1 MADSEPRSKDFIRAR
16 VEADLASGKHKA
28 VCTRFPPEPNGYLH
42 LGHIKAICINFGIA
56 QEYGGTCNLRFDDT
70 NPATEETEYVD
81 AIQDDVR
88 WLGFQWHGE
97 PLYASDYFER
107 LHGDALV
114 LVRKGLA
121 YVDEQTADQI
131 SDTRGTLTAPGQ
143 DSPHRNRSVEENL
156 RLFEKMRTGG
166 FAEGAAVLRARIDM
180 AHPNVN
186 LRDPVMYRIKKM
198 PHHRTGDRWCI
209 YPMYDWAHGQNDSY
223 EGITH
228 SLCTLEFEHHRPLY
242 DWFIQNIGLYAPQ
255 QIEFARLNLTYTML
269 SKRKLLQLVQG
280 KHVRGWDDPR
290 MPTIRA
296 LRRRG
301 YTPAALRKFC
311 DVIGVA
317 KFNSMH
323 EVQLLEHCLR
333 EDLNKTSARALA
345 VLDPLKVVIENWPEG
360 HVEWL
365 DAVNNPEDPAAG
377 TRQVPMGREL
387 WIERDDF
394 LEDAPKKFFRLSPGR
409 EVRLRGGY
417 FLKCERAVKDAAG
430 RVMELRCTFDPN
442 SKGVS
447 PPPER
452 GIKAT
457 IHWVSAA
464 HAVDAEVRLY
474 EQLFTDP
481 DPAARDDFLTCL
493 NPASETVVKGC
504 KLEPSLGA
512 AEPGA
517 RYQFERIGY
526 FCADNR
532 DHAPGGL
539 VFNRTVGLRDD
550 WVKQQKKSS

>member
-1 MADSEPRSKDFIRAR
+1 MADSEPRSKDFVRAQ
-16 VEADLASGKHKA
+16 VEADLAAGKHKT

-42 LGHIKAICINFGIA
+42 IGHVKAICVNFGIA

-70 NPATEETEYVD
+70 NPATEEVEYVE

-88 WLGFQWHGE
+88 WLGFQWAGE
-97 PLYASDYFER
+97 PRYASEYFDR
-107 LHGDALV
+107 LYGDALV
-114 LVRKGLA
+114 LVKKGLA
-121 YVDEQTADQI
+121 YVDQQTAEQI
-131 SDTRGTLTAPGQ
+131 SATRGTLTSPGQ
-143 DSPHRNRSVEENL
+143 ESPHRGRSVEENL
-156 RLFEKMRTGG
+156 DLLAQMKAGG
-166 FAEGAAVLRARIDM
+166 FAEGAAVLRAKIDM
-180 AHPNVN
+180 AHANVN
-186 LRDPVMYRIKKM
+186 LRDPVMYRIKKT
-198 PHHRTGDRWCI
+198 PHHRTGDAWCI

-242 DWFIQNIGLYAPQ
+242 DWFLQNIGIYQPQ
-255 QIEFARLNLTYTML
+255 QIEFARLNITYTML

-290 MPTIRA
+290 MPTICA

-333 EDLNKTSARALA
+333 EDLNKTSPRALA
-345 VLDPLKVVIENWPEG
+345 VLDPLKVVIENWPAG
-360 HVEWL
+360 KVEWFE
-365 DAVNNPEDPAAG
+365 AKNNPEDEAAG
-377 TRQVPMGREL
+377 SRKVPFAGEL

-394 LEDAPKKFFRLSPGR
+394 LEEAPKKFFRLSPGR
-409 EVRLRGGY
+409 EVRLRFGY
-417 FLKCERAVKDAAG
+417 FLRCERAVKDASG
-430 RVMELRCTFDPN
+430 KVVELRCTYDPE
-442 SKGVS
+442 SMGMS

-493 NPASETVVKGC
+493 NPASERVVTGC
-504 KLEPSLGA
+504 KVEPALAEA
-512 AEPGA
+512 APGA
-517 RYQFERIGY
+517 RFQFERIGY
-526 FCADNR
+526 FCVDNR
-532 DHAPGGL
+532 DSKPGKP
-539 VFNRTVGLRDD
+539 VFNRTVALRDD
-550 WVKQQKKSS
+550 WAKQQKKA

>member
-1 MADSEPRSKDFIRAR
+1 MADSEPRSKDFVRAQ
-16 VEADLASGKHKA
+16 VEADLAAGKHKT

-42 LGHIKAICINFGIA
+42 IGHVKAICVNFGIA

-70 NPATEETEYVD
+70 NPATEEVEYVE

-88 WLGFQWHGE
+88 WLGFQWAGE
-97 PLYASDYFER
+97 PRYASEYFDR
-107 LHGDALV
+107 LYGDALV
-114 LVRKGLA
+114 LVKKGLA
-121 YVDEQTADQI
+121 YVDQQTAEQI
-131 SDTRGTLTAPGQ
+131 SATRGTLTSPGQ
-143 DSPHRNRSVEENL
+143 ESPHRGRSVEENL
-156 RLFEKMRTGG
+156 DLLAQMKAGG
-166 FAEGAAVLRARIDM
+166 FAEGAAVLRAKIDM
-180 AHPNVN
+180 AHDNLN
-186 LRDPVMYRIKKM
+186 LRDPVMYRIRHM
-198 PHHRTGDRWCI
+198 HHQRTGDRWCI

-242 DWFIQNIGLYAPQ
+242 DWFLQNIGIYQPQ
-255 QIEFARLNLTYTML
+255 QIEFARLNITYTML

-290 MPTIRA
+290 MPTICA

-333 EDLNKTSARALA
+333 EDLNKTSPRALA
-345 VLDPLKVVIENWPEG
+345 VLDPLKVVIENWPAG
-360 HVEWL
+360 KVEWFE
-365 DAVNNPEDPAAG
+365 AKNNPEDEAAG
-377 TRQVPMGREL
+377 SRKVPFAGEL

-394 LEDAPKKFFRLSPGR
+394 LEEAPKKFFRLSPGR
-409 EVRLRGGY
+409 EVRLRFGY
-417 FLKCERAVKDAAG
+417 FLRCERAVKDASG
-430 RVMELRCTFDPN
+430 KVVELRCTYDPE
-442 SKGVS
+442 SMGMS

-493 NPASETVVKGC
+493 NPASERVVTGC
-504 KLEPSLGA
+504 KVEPALAEA
-512 AEPGA
+512 APGA
-517 RYQFERIGY
+517 RFQFERIGY
-526 FCADNR
+526 FCVDNR
-532 DHAPGGL
+532 DSKPGKP
-539 VFNRTVGLRDD
+539 VFNRTVALRDD
-550 WVKQQKKSS
+550 WAKQQMKA